1 MLEDHTLRVK
11 GTSYVEDNQRYPDA
25 AIANARMKSTGKV
38 WPHMRFKQ
46 PYRYEEVQKMK
57 YRDELPFPH
66 EKERIP
72 ETPAHV
78 ASRQILFPA
87 SHPFPDPVFSPETD
101 PIPAPD
107 PIPDP
112 VWLPGYSIRLPRKK
126 RRWRPSSGAT
136 SWINMPG

>member
-1 MLEDHTLRVK
+1 MLGDHISRVE
-11 GTSYVEDNQRYPDA
+11 GTSYVEDNQRYPDVA
-25 AIANARMKSTGKV
+25 LANARMKSTGSV

-57 YRDELPFPH
+57 YRDELPFLH
-66 EKERIP
+66 EEERIP

-78 ASRQILFPA
+78 ASRQILFPE
-87 SHPFPDPVFSPETD
+87 SDLFPDPMFFPESD
-101 PIPAPD
+101 LIPAPD
-107 PIPDP
+107 PIPEVPPQDM
-112 VWLPGYSIRLPRKK
+112 RRRPRR